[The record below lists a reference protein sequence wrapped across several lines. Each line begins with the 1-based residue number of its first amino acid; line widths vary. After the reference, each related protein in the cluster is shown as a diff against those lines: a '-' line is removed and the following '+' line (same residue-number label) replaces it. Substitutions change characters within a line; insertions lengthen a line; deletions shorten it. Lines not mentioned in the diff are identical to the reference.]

1 MFYCL
6 KTIAMYTKQH
16 MQNNISGKE
25 IVITGAS
32 SGVGR
37 AAAETFSA
45 AGCKVVLVA
54 LGQHGID
61 EVVDICTNLGV
72 VAIGI
77 SADVSV
83 AKDVE
88 KIAEKTLEHFG
99 RIDVWV
105 NNAGVM
111 ANGKFEEIPMEIH
124 EQVIKTNLFGYMHGA
139 YNAIKIFKEQ
149 QYGILINNISIGGMM
164 RAPFSAV
171 YSSSKYGIKGMM
183 EGLRAEVSNHNNI
196 HICNIYP
203 QLQNSTGNL
212 HSAKYS
218 GFKMGISPLASDPR
232 LTAQTMLELA
242 ADPKSDVYADFSS
255 RLITTIY
262 RIFPKPFSYAAFA
275 FVRMMMNFQK
285 GPDVEGNILQQ
296 SKEPLRI
303 YGNPELQNH
312 SSFKKKVLIGAGV
325 GFALALLI
333 KSNKRQ

>member
-1 MFYCL
+1 MDS
-6 KTIAMYTKQH
+6 KQH
-16 MQNNISGKE
+16 IQNNISGKV

-37 AAAETFSA
+37 AAAETFSS
-45 AGCKVVLVA
+45 AGCKLILVA
-54 LGQHGID
+54 RGQQGLD
-61 EVVDICTNLGV
+61 EVVDISNNLGAY
-72 VAIGI
+72 AIGI
-77 SADVSV
+77 SADISV
-83 AKDVE
+83 AEEVE

-111 ANGKFEEIPMEIH
+111 ANGKFEDIPMEIH

-149 QYGILINNISIGGMM
+149 KYGILINNISIGGLMP
-164 RAPFSAV
+164 APFSAV

-183 EGLRAEVSNHNNI
+183 EGLQAEISNYSSI

-232 LTAQTMLELA
+232 LTAQTMVELA
-242 ADPKSDVYADFSS
+242 ANPKSDVYPDFSS

-303 YGNPELQNH
+303 YGNPQLQKH
-312 SSFKKKVLIGAGV
+312 STFKNKVLIGAGV
-325 GFALALLI
+325 GFALALLL
-333 KSNKRQ
+333 KSSKK